1 MINLQNDNFKR
12 IFDKITRHKKEPDRN
27 KKYLWSDSIVIGM
40 SSDDSFADNKIYQ
53 HIGTENLE
61 SDARKA
67 ETNIL

>member
-1 MINLQNDNFKR
+1 MTILSGFL
-12 IFDKITRHKKEPDRN
+12 TRQQGTKKSQTEIKN
-27 KKYLWSDSIVIGM
+27 YLRSDSIVIGM

-67 ETNIL
+67 